1 MPITSERQN
10 IQDFRAAG
18 FSEAQAVLLAEK
30 LESTAKAVG
39 DDLKGSIFAE
49 LDRRFTTLNAD
60 MDRRFAALTADMD
73 RRFAAVDTR
82 FAAME
87 ARFERSLRL
96 QLATI
101 LTAFLGVTGMAVAL
115 IKLLP

>member
-1 MPITSERQN
+1 
-10 IQDFRAAG
+10 
-18 FSEAQAVLLAEK
+18 VLLTEK
-30 LESTAKAVG
+30 LESAAKAVS
-39 DDLKGSIFAE
+39 DDLKGFIVAE
-49 LDRRFTTLNAD
+49 LDWRFTALYAD
-60 MDRRFAALTADMD
+60 LDRRFAAVDA
-73 RRFAAVDTR
+73 RFAAVDTR